1 MKKVT
6 ITGFVNAAKRAP
18 VGRPRAAKAK
28 RAPAKA
34 KRAPAKRTA
43 PKRVYQVYQD
53 YGKTSMLIASCASRA
68 VALGIAAQLNRVAE
82 SGVKFVVR

>member
-18 VGRPRAAKAK
+18 AKSK